1 MNMTKKERKNY
12 VVNRCYAAFYD
23 QLPKPFKTVN
33 ALRYPGLWLSIL
45 MNPELFKLE
54 NLTPECTDVLVNAAR
69 PGEKPAYKADYENL
83 DYTLSVFY
91 ELNYTL
97 DKLRFIGGEIFAYD
111 KLPALVKA
119 AHRLPKIR
127 QIELVSSGEVVPRG
141 DAFDLLRNPR
151 IRLLLNQ
158 NGSKTAEFRAALD
171 AAEIDYDLF
180 DEAGACAYQNSTQTV
195 FVEGKVFR
203 CPKAA
208 RAYALGE
215 TVGEENYV
223 DIVARKLEIRA
234 LRLALFDFTNS
245 APPASCDECDKSEV
259 VELKLEADS

>member
-1 MNMTKKERKNY
+1 MTKKERKDY
-12 VVNRCYAAFYD
+12 VINRCYAAYYD

-54 NLTPECTDVLVNAAR
+54 NLTPECTDVLVTTAR
-69 PGEKPAYKADYENL
+69 WARDASAYYADYEAL

-97 DKLRFIGGEIFAYD
+97 EKLRFVGGEIFSYE

-119 AHRLPKIR
+119 AHRLPKIK
-127 QIELVSSGEVVPRG
+127 QIELVASGEVVPQG
-141 DAFDLLRNPR
+141 EAFDLLRNPR
-151 IRLLLNQ
+151 IKLLLNK
-158 NGSKTAEFRAALD
+158 NGGKTAEICAALA
-171 AAEIDYDLF
+171 AAEIDCELF
-180 DEAGACAYQNSTQTV
+180 EEPAGCAYRGSTQTV

-215 TVGEENYV
+215 AVDETNYV
-223 DIVARKLEIRA
+223 DIVARRLEIRQ

-245 APPASCDECDKSEV
+245 APPASCEACDKS
-259 VELKLEADS
+259 